1 MKKTARRKSVAII
14 GTTAAAAM
22 LLAAC
27 GSSSSST
34 STSSS
39 KPSSTA
45 ATKVK
50 GGVAYFAE
58 GPGANPNYIF
68 PLTPSS
74 DFSVDNLS
82 QFQILMYRPLYF
94 FGVGNK
100 AELNPS
106 LSLANPPVYSN
117 NDKTVTITL
126 KKY

>member
-1 MKKTARRKSVAII
+1 MKQRGRRRSVVIV
-14 GTTAAAAM
+14 GTTTAAAL

-27 GSSSSST
+27 GSSSST
-34 STSSS
+34 SVN
-39 KPSSTA
+39 TA
-45 ATKVK
+45 SGQTRVK
-50 GGVAYFAE
+50 GGTAYFAE
-58 GPGANPNYIF
+58 APGANPNYIF
-68 PLTPSS
+68 PLMPGA
-74 DFSVDNLS
+74 DFSVANGQL
-82 QFQILMYRPLYF
+82 QYLLYRPLYF